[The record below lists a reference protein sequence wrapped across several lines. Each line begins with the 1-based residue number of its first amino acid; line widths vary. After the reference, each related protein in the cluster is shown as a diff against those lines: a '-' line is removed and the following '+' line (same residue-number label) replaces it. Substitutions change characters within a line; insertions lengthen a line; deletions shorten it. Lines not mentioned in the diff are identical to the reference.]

1 MSVPGSTRRPVS
13 AHVVVFGNEKG
24 GSGKSTLA
32 MHVAIALMNA
42 GQRVATIDL
51 DSRQKSFTRYIEF
64 RRDWSKRSRR
74 DLKIPSHACIA
85 RGATLKLDENEA
97 IEATQFADAISAIE
111 QSHDFVIIDT
121 PGADTSLA
129 RLAHSLADTLIT
141 PLNDS
146 FIDFDVLGTLDP
158 INLVVT
164 GEGPYA
170 QMVREA
176 RRQRRDIDFVRM
188 DWVVVRNRMSSV
200 PSSMPSGAPSRRLG
214 LVGEGLEQLAA
225 RLGFRCVAGFA
236 EREIY
241 RELFPRGLT
250 GLDAGEPGTAPAPA
264 HASVQQEVMRL
275 IDGLKLPLDET
286 GRRRAAARQEWF
298 AAQGSP
304 LEVLDFI
311 RA

>member
-1 MSVPGSTRRPVS
+1 MSAPGSTRRPVA
-13 AHVVVFGNEKG
+13 AHVIVLGNEKG

-32 MHVAIALMNA
+32 MHVAAALMNV

-64 RRDWSKRSRR
+64 RRDWARR
-74 DLKIPSHACIA
+74 TCLDLKIPTHACIA
-85 RGATLKLDENEA
+85 RGSTLKLDDNEA
-97 IEATQFADAISAIE
+97 IEAAQFADAISAIE
-111 QSHDFVIIDT
+111 QSHDFVVIDT
-121 PGADTSLA
+121 PGADTHLA

-146 FIDFDVLGTLDP
+146 FVDFDVLGTLDP

-176 RRQRRDIDFVRM
+176 RRQRREIDFVRM
-188 DWVVVRNRMSSV
+188 DWVVVRNRMSQV
-200 PSSMPSGAPSRRLG
+200 GSRRDG

-225 RLGFRCVAGFA
+225 RLGFRCIEGFA
-236 EREIY
+236 ERVVY

-250 GLDAGEPGTAPAPA
+250 ALDAFEESPPGTAPSDA
-264 HASVQQEVMRL
+264 HLGVQQEVLRL
-275 IDGLKLPLDET
+275 VDGLMLPLDEN
-286 GRRRAAARQEWF
+286 GRRRAAARREWF

-304 LEVLDFI
+304 LEVHDFI
-311 RA
+311 GA

>member
-1 MSVPGSTRRPVS
+1 MSAPGSTRRPVS
-13 AHVVVFGNEKG
+13 AHVVVLGNEKG

-32 MHVAIALMNA
+32 MHVAAALMNA

-64 RRDWSKRSRR
+64 RRDWAKRTHL
-74 DLKIPSHACIA
+74 DLKIPTHACIA
-85 RGATLKLDENEA
+85 RGSTLKLDDNEA
-97 IEATQFADAISAIE
+97 IEATQFAEAISAIE
-111 QSHDFVIIDT
+111 QSHDFVVIDT
-121 PGADTSLA
+121 PGADTHLA

-170 QMVREA
+170 QMVRDA
-176 RRQRRDIDFVRM
+176 RRRRREIDFVRM
-188 DWVVVRNRMSSV
+188 DWVVVRNRMSQT
-200 PSSMPSGAPSRRLG
+200 GARKDG

-225 RLGFRCVAGFA
+225 RLGFRCIEGFA
-236 EREIY
+236 ERLIY

-250 GLDAGEPGTAPAPA
+250 ALDALADGEPGGAPGPA
-264 HASVQQEVMRL
+264 HASVQQEVLRL
-275 IDGLKLPLDET
+275 VDGLKLPLDEN

-304 LEVLDFI
+304 LEVHDFI
-311 RA
+311 GA

>member
-1 MSVPGSTRRPVS
+1 MSVPGSARRPVS
-13 AHVVVFGNEKG
+13 AHVVVLGNEKG

-32 MHVAIALMNA
+32 MHVAVALMNA

-64 RRDWSKRSRR
+64 RRDWSKRTRR
-74 DLKIPSHACIA
+74 DLNIPSHACIA
-85 RGATLKLDENEA
+85 RGSTLKLDENEA
-97 IEATQFADAISAIE
+97 VEATQFADAISAIE

-170 QMVREA
+170 QMVRDA

-188 DWVVVRNRMSSV
+188 DWVVVRNRMSS
-200 PSSMPSGAPSRRLG
+200 MPASGPSRRVG

-225 RLGFRCVAGFA
+225 RLGFRCLDGFA

-250 GLDAGEPGTAPAPA
+250 GLDPMDASEPGSAPAPA
-264 HASVQQEVMRL
+264 HANVQQEVMRL
-275 IDGLKLPLDET
+275 IEGLKLPLDET
-286 GRRRAAARQEWF
+286 GRRRSAARQEWF

-304 LEVLDFI
+304 LEVHDFI